1 LTWTAPPPEGP
12 APSGASP
19 RPFHAY
25 DNKRRRGP
33 SRAPWEDCMSLNTLR
48 LRSLLAVGASA
59 VALTAVAQPALA
71 QQAPAGGAVE
81 LEELVIT
88 AEKREQSLQDVPV
101 AVSAFTSERR
111 DVAGITGIQDFVN
124 FTPGMN
130 YSGTDR
136 VSLRGAGRNTFYIGN
151 DPGVASYSDGFYS
164 ASSSELFKTPL
175 FIERTEILRGP
186 QGTLYGRNAIG
197 GAINQISKRPSQEF
211 GGEVRASYGNYER
224 TRFEGVVS
232 LPVAEN
238 LRFKVG
244 GSQDWQ
250 REGFVKNIGG
260 GKDAGT
266 IKRTYFE
273 FMVEAEPTE
282 KLSVFVRYNRSS
294 WDDTM
299 GVGDRLA
306 NLVTPYDTTLPFG
319 PIGQLVP
326 NAQFG
331 YATANPG
338 VTDPYVTN
346 TNTDGYG
353 QLRGNHVLLTNVS
366 YDLGFATVKY
376 IGGFQ
381 QYNYQTGGDYDNTS
395 RTAAITIPGLAV
407 PYFPTTTTDFNEHK
421 RYFSNEVNLTSNSDG
436 PLRWILGAYQYHEE
450 YKQRIQ
456 LANPNQ
462 AQLAQPLTLQGT
474 LAAPNPSRNF
484 ADGQANLTSKAWA
497 VFGQAT
503 YELNDQFAITG
514 GLRYTKDK
522 KDGFETQRLVI
533 LSTQPVLTSG
543 RFAFDVSTDL
553 DPTTP
558 GVQNSRSLSKSW
570 DAVTGVLNLDWTPD
584 EDTLVYAKYSRGYKS
599 GGFLLGT
606 LAPDPEADKEQVNAY
621 EVGLKKTFGRRFQLN
636 GSAFYNDFQDMQLN
650 LSQLNAAGT
659 AAANNFVNV
668 DAEVYGVELEA
679 MWRPIRNLDLSA
691 SYGYLHSEIT
701 SGCCFYDPADPGALD
716 PNATPSGG
724 FVVSNG
730 TRLVFQTL
738 EGSRIY
744 QSPKHKFAG
753 NANYTFDFEPGSLI
767 LSATYTWTDETYYQP
782 FKSEANRVPAYDVA
796 DFRILWNDA
805 GQRYTL
811 IGFVKNAFDNRGY
824 TSNGS
829 TTPTAIFDIPNPGGA
844 TGLVQTRTA
853 ITRGLIQPRT
863 YGVELQ
869 YRF

>member
-1 LTWTAPPPEGP
+1 MSRRTAPV
-12 APSGASP
+12 
-19 RPFHAY
+19 
-25 DNKRRRGP
+25 
-33 SRAPWEDCMSLNTLR
+33 RAFLI
-48 LRSLLAVGASA
+48 AGVSA
-59 VALTAVAQPALA
+59 AALTAAAQPALA
-71 QQAPAGGAVE
+71 QATAAADE
-81 LEELVIT
+81 TFEIEELVVT

-111 DVAGITGIQDFVN
+111 DIAGITGIQDFVN

-197 GAINQISKRPSQEF
+197 GAINQVSKRPSKEF
-211 GGEVRASYGNYER
+211 GGEIRAGYGNYDR
-224 TRFEGVVS
+224 TKLEGVIS
-232 LPVAEN
+232 LPVADN

-244 GSQDWQ
+244 GSQDHQ
-250 REGFVKNIGG
+250 RDGFIKNIGG
-260 GKDAGT
+260 ANEGAK

-273 FMVEAEPTE
+273 FQVEAEPTE
-282 KLSVFVRYNRSS
+282 KLDIFVRYNRSS
-294 WDDTM
+294 WDDTL

-306 NLVTPYDTTLPFG
+306 NLTTPYDTTRVFG
-319 PIGQLVP
+319 LIGSLQVNP
-326 NAQFG
+326 QFG
-331 YATANPG
+331 YTTPNPG
-338 VTDPYVTN
+338 VTDPYVQN

-353 QLRGNHVLLTNVS
+353 QLRGNHVLTTTVT
-366 YDLGFATVKY
+366 YDLGFADLKY

-381 QYNYQTGGDYDNTS
+381 QYNYQTGGDNDGTS
-395 RTAAITIPGLAV
+395 RTAGIPGILAGQL
-407 PYFPTTTTDFNEHK
+407 YFPTQTTDFNEHK
-421 RYFSNEVNLTSNSDG
+421 RYYSNEINLTSNGDG
-436 PLRWILGAYQYHEE
+436 PLRWILGVYQYEEE
-450 YKQRIQ
+450 YRQRIQ
-456 LANPNQ
+456 LGNPNQ
-462 AQLAQPLTLQGT
+462 AALANPLTLAGT
-474 LAAPNPSRNF
+474 PAAPNPLRNYV
-484 ADGQANLTSKAWA
+484 DNQATLNSKAYA

-503 YELNDQFAITG
+503 YAFNDQLALTA

-522 KDGFETQRLVI
+522 KSGTEFQRLI
-533 LSTQPVLTSG
+533 IQSPG
-543 RFAFDVSTDL
+543 IAGGAFAFDVSSDM

-558 GVQNSRSLSKSW
+558 GVQNFRALKDSW

-584 EDTLVYAKYSRGYKS
+584 ADTLAYAKYSRGYKS

-606 LAPDPEADKEQVNAY
+606 LAPDPQADEEQVDAF
-621 EVGLKKTFGRRFQLN
+621 ELGLKKTIARRFQIN
-636 GSAFYNDFQDMQLN
+636 AAAFYNDYTDLQLN

-668 DAEVYGVELEA
+668 EAEAYGLELEA
-679 MWRPIRNLDLSA
+679 IWKPIDNLDLSA
-691 SYGYLHSEIT
+691 SYGYLHTEIT
-701 SGCCFYDPADPGALD
+701 KGCCFYDPADPGALD

-753 NANYTFDFEPGSLI
+753 NANYTFEFDPGSLI
-767 LSATYTWTDETYYQP
+767 LSATFTWTDETYYQP
-782 FKSEANRVPAYDVA
+782 FKSAANKVKGYDVT
-796 DFRILWNDA
+796 DFRALWNDA
-805 GQRYTL
+805 DDRFTI
-811 IGFVKNAFDNRGY
+811 IGYVKNAFDQKGF

-829 TTPTAIFDIPNPGGA
+829 TTPTAIFDVPGSGSAPNI
-844 TGLVQTRTA
+844 TQTRTA

>member
-1 LTWTAPPPEGP
+1 
-12 APSGASP
+12 
-19 RPFHAY
+19 
-25 DNKRRRGP
+25 
-33 SRAPWEDCMSLNTLR
+33 MSLNTLR
-48 LRSLLAVGASA
+48 LRSLLAMGASA
-59 VALTAVAQPALA
+59 VALTALAQPALA
-71 QQAPAGGAVE
+71 QDASGIE

-111 DVAGITGIQDFVN
+111 DIAGITGIQDFVN

-164 ASSSELFKTPL
+164 ASSSELFKSPL

-197 GAINQISKRPSQEF
+197 GAINQISKRPDQEF
-211 GGEVRASYGNYER
+211 GGEIRAGYGNFER
-224 TRFEGVVS
+224 TKIEGVVS
-232 LPVAEN
+232 LPVADN

-250 REGFVKNIGG
+250 RDGFIKNIGG
-260 GKDAGT
+260 GKDGAT

-273 FMVEAEPTE
+273 FQVEAEPTE
-282 KLSVFVRYNRSS
+282 RLTIWARYNRSN

-353 QLRGNHVLLTNVS
+353 QLRGNHVLATNVS
-366 YDLGFATVKY
+366 YDLGFATLKY

-381 QYNYQTGGDYDNTS
+381 QYNYQTGGDYDGTS
-395 RTAAITIPGLAV
+395 RTAAISIPGMAV
-407 PYFPTTTTDFNEHK
+407 PYFPTTTTDFDENK

-436 PLRWILGAYQYHEE
+436 ALRWILGLYQYHEE

-462 AQLAQPLTLQGT
+462 VQLANPLTLLGAP
-474 LAAPNPSRNF
+474 AAANPSRNF
-484 ADGQANLTSKAWA
+484 ADGRANLESKAWA
-497 VFGQAT
+497 VFGQGT
-503 YELNDQFAITG
+503 YEFNEQFALTA

-522 KDGFETQRLVI
+522 KSGFETQRLII
-533 LSTQPVLTSG
+533 LSPAIASG
-543 RFAFDVSTDL
+543 AAAFDVSTDI
-553 DPTTP
+553 DGNPAN
-558 GVQNSRSLSKSW
+558 GVQNFRSLSDSW
-570 DAVTGVLNLDWTPD
+570 DAVTGTVNLDWTPD
-584 EDTLVYAKYSRGYKS
+584 DDTLVYAKYSRGYKS

-606 LAPDPEADKEQVNAY
+606 LAPDPTADQEQVDAY
-621 EVGLKKTFGRRFQLN
+621 EIGLKKSIGRRFQLN
-636 GSAFYNDFQDMQLN
+636 GAAFYNDFKDMQLN

-668 DAEVYGVELEA
+668 DSEAYGVELEA
-679 MWRPIRNLDLSA
+679 LWRPIANLDLSA
-691 SYGYLHSEIT
+691 SYGYLHTEIT
-701 SGCCFYDPADPGALD
+701 KGCCFYDPADPGALD

-753 NANYTFDFEPGSLI
+753 NANYTFNFDPGSLI
-767 LSATYTWTDETYYQP
+767 LSATYTWTDETTYQP
-782 FKSEANRVPAYDVA
+782 FKSAANKVPAYDVT
-796 DFRILWNDA
+796 DFRVLWNDA
-805 GQRYTL
+805 DDRYTL
-811 IGFVKNAFDNRGY
+811 IGYVKNAFDERGY

-829 TTPTAIFDIPNPGGA
+829 TTPTAIFDIPNPGP
-844 TGLVQTRTA
+844 GLVQTRTA

>member
-1 LTWTAPPPEGP
+1 M
-12 APSGASP
+12 
-19 RPFHAY
+19 
-25 DNKRRRGP
+25 
-33 SRAPWEDCMSLNTLR
+33 SRKTVPVRA
-48 LRSLLAVGASA
+48 LLIAGASA
-59 VALTAVAQPALA
+59 AALSFAAQPAFA
-71 QQAPAGGAVE
+71 QATPGAE
-81 LEELVIT
+81 EYTLEELVVT

-111 DVAGITGIQDFVN
+111 DTVGITGIQDFVN

-197 GAINQISKRPSQEF
+197 GAINQISKRPSKDF
-211 GGEVRASYGNYER
+211 GGEVRASYGNYDR
-224 TRFEGVVS
+224 TRIEGVVS
-232 LPVAEN
+232 LPVADN

-244 GSQDWQ
+244 GSQDHQ
-250 REGFVKNIGG
+250 RDGFIKNIGTANDG
-260 GKDAGT
+260 AK

-282 KLSVFVRYNRSS
+282 KLDIFVRYNRTS

-306 NLVTPYDTTLPFG
+306 NLVTPYDTTRVFG
-319 PIGQLVP
+319 LIGQLQVNP
-326 NAQFG
+326 QFG
-331 YATANPG
+331 YTTPNPG
-338 VTDPYVTN
+338 VTDPYVQNTN
-346 TNTDGYG
+346 TNGYG
-353 QLRGNHVLLTNVS
+353 QLRGNHVLTTTIS
-366 YDLGFATVKY
+366 YDLGFADLKY

-395 RTAAITIPGLAV
+395 RTAPIVIAGV
-407 PYFPTTTTDFNEHK
+407 SYFPTQTTDFNEHK
-421 RYFSNEVNLTSNSDG
+421 RYYSNELNLTSNGDG
-436 PLRWILGAYQYHEE
+436 PLRWILGLYQYEEE
-450 YKQRIQ
+450 YRQRIQ
-456 LANPNQ
+456 LGNPNQ
-462 AQLAQPLTLQGT
+462 AALATPFTLAGT
-474 LAAPNPSRNF
+474 PAAPNPLRNF
-484 ADGQANLTSKAWA
+484 ADNQATLESKAYA

-503 YELNDQFAITG
+503 YAFNEQFALTA

-522 KDGFETQRLVI
+522 KSGSESQRLI
-533 LSTQPVLTSG
+533 IQSPAIAGGAL
-543 RFAFDVSTDL
+543 AFDVSTDI

-558 GVQNSRSLSKSW
+558 GVQNFRSLKNSW
-570 DAVTGVLNLDWTPD
+570 DAVTGVLNLDWTPN

-606 LAPDPEADKEQVNAY
+606 LAPDPQADKEQVDAF
-621 EVGLKKTFGRRFQLN
+621 EVGAKATFARRLQVN
-636 GSAFYNDFQDMQLN
+636 ASAFYNDYKDLQLN
-650 LSQLNAAGT
+650 LSQLNPAGT
-659 AAANNFVNV
+659 AAVNNFVNV
-668 DAEVYGVELEA
+668 DAEAYGLELEA
-679 MWRPIRNLDLSA
+679 IWRPIDNLDLSA
-691 SYGYLHSEIT
+691 SYGYLHTEIT
-701 SGCCFYDPADPGALD
+701 KGCCFYDPADPGALD
-716 PNATPSGG
+716 PRATPSGG
-724 FVVSNG
+724 FIVSNG

-753 NANYTFDFEPGSLI
+753 NANYTFDFDAGSLI
-767 LSATYTWTDETYYQP
+767 LSATYTWTDKTYYQP
-782 FKSEANRVPAYDVA
+782 FKSAANQVKAYDVT
-796 DFRILWNDA
+796 DFRVLWNDA
-805 GQRYTL
+805 DNRYTL
-811 IGFVKNAFDNRGY
+811 IGFVKNAFDNTGF

-829 TTPTAIFDIPNPGGA
+829 TTPTAIFDNPNPG
-844 TGLVQTRTA
+844 TTSIVQTRTA

>member
-1 LTWTAPPPEGP
+1 
-12 APSGASP
+12 
-19 RPFHAY
+19 
-25 DNKRRRGP
+25 
-33 SRAPWEDCMSLNTLR
+33 MSTNTLR
-48 LRSLLAVGASA
+48 LRSLLAMGASA
-59 VALTAVAQPALA
+59 VALTALAQPALA
-71 QQAPAGGAVE
+71 QDASGTE

-111 DVAGITGIQDFVN
+111 DIAGITGIQDFVN

-164 ASSSELFKTPL
+164 ASSSELFKSPL

-197 GAINQISKRPSQEF
+197 GAINQISKLPDQEF
-211 GGEVRASYGNYER
+211 GGEIRAAYGNYER
-224 TRFEGVVS
+224 TRIEGVVS
-232 LPVAEN
+232 LPVADN

-250 REGFVKNIGG
+250 REGFIKNIGG
-260 GKDAGT
+260 ANDGAT

-273 FMVEAEPTE
+273 FQVEAEPTE
-282 KLSVFVRYNRSS
+282 RLSVWARYNRSN

-338 VTDPYVTN
+338 VTDPYVSNTN
-346 TNTDGYG
+346 TNGYG
-353 QLRGNHVLLTNVS
+353 QLRGNHVLATNVT
-366 YDLGFATVKY
+366 YDLGFATLKY

-381 QYNYQTGGDYDNTS
+381 QYNYQTGGDYDATS
-395 RTAAITIPGLAV
+395 RTAAISIPGMAV
-407 PYFPTTTTDFNEHK
+407 PYFPTTTTDFDENK
-421 RYFSNEVNLTSNSDG
+421 RYFSNEINLTSNSDG
-436 PLRWILGAYQYHEE
+436 PLRWILGLYQYHEE

-462 AQLAQPLTLQGT
+462 VQLATPLTLRGT
-474 LAAPNPSRNF
+474 PAAANPSRNF
-484 ADGQANLTSKAWA
+484 ADGQANLESNAWA
-497 VFGQAT
+497 VFGQGT
-503 YELNDQFAITG
+503 YEINEQFALTA

-522 KDGFETQRLVI
+522 KSGFETQRLVI
-533 LSTQPVLTSG
+533 LSPAIASG
-543 RFAFDVSTDL
+543 AAAFDVSTDI
-553 DPTTP
+553 DGNPNN
-558 GVQNSRSLSKSW
+558 GVQNFRSLSDSW
-570 DAVTGVLNLDWTPD
+570 DAVTGTVNLDWTPD
-584 EDTLVYAKYSRGYKS
+584 DDTLVYAKYSRGYKS

-606 LAPDPEADKEQVNAY
+606 LAPDPTADQEQVDAY
-621 EVGLKKTFGRRFQLN
+621 EIGLKKTLGRRFQLN
-636 GSAFYNDFQDMQLN
+636 GAAFYNDFKDMQLN

-668 DAEVYGVELEA
+668 DAEAYGVELEA
-679 MWRPIRNLDLSA
+679 LWRPIANLDLSA
-691 SYGYLHSEIT
+691 SYGYLHTEIT
-701 SGCCFYDPADPGALD
+701 KGCCFYDPADPGALD

-724 FVVSNG
+724 FVMSNG

-753 NANYTFDFEPGSLI
+753 NANYTFNFDPGSLI
-767 LSATYTWTDETYYQP
+767 LSATYTWTDETTYQP
-782 FKSEANRVPAYDVA
+782 FKSAANKVPAYDVT
-796 DFRILWNDA
+796 DFRVLWNDA
-805 GQRYTL
+805 DDRYTL
-811 IGFVKNAFDNRGY
+811 IGFVKNAFDERGY

-829 TTPTAIFDIPNPGGA
+829 TTPTAIFDIPNPGP
-844 TGLVQTRTA
+844 GLVQTRTA

>member
-1 LTWTAPPPEGP
+1 
-12 APSGASP
+12 
-19 RPFHAY
+19 
-25 DNKRRRGP
+25 
-33 SRAPWEDCMSLNTLR
+33 MSLNTLR
-48 LRSLLAVGASA
+48 LRSLLAMSVSA
-59 VALTAVAQPALA
+59 VALTALAQPALA
-71 QQAPAGGAVE
+71 QDAGGTE

-111 DVAGITGIQDFVN
+111 DIAGITGIQDFVN

-164 ASSSELFKTPL
+164 ASSSELFKSPL

-197 GAINQISKRPSQEF
+197 GAINQISKRPDQEF
-211 GGEVRASYGNYER
+211 GGEIRAGYGNYER
-224 TRFEGVVS
+224 TKIEGVVS

-250 REGFVKNIGG
+250 RDGFIKNIGG
-260 GKDAGT
+260 GKDGAT

-273 FMVEAEPTE
+273 FQVEAEPTE
-282 KLSVFVRYNRSS
+282 KLSIWARYNRSN

-331 YATANPG
+331 YATPNPG

-353 QLRGNHVLLTNVS
+353 QLRGNHVLATNVS
-366 YDLGFATVKY
+366 YDLGFATLKY

-381 QYNYQTGGDYDNTS
+381 QYNYQTGGDYDGTS
-395 RTAAITIPGLAV
+395 RTAAINIPGMAV
-407 PYFPTTTTDFNEHK
+407 PYFPTTTTDFDENK
-421 RYFSNEVNLTSNSDG
+421 RYFSNEINLTSNSDG
-436 PLRWILGAYQYHEE
+436 ALRWILGFYQYHEE

-462 AQLAQPLTLQGT
+462 VQLATPLTLRGT
-474 LAAPNPSRNF
+474 PAAANPSRNF
-484 ADGQANLTSKAWA
+484 ADGQANLESEAWA
-497 VFGQAT
+497 VFGQGT
-503 YELNDQFAITG
+503 YEFNEQFALTA

-522 KDGFETQRLVI
+522 KSGFETQRLVI
-533 LSTQPVLTSG
+533 LSPAIASG
-543 RFAFDVSTDL
+543 AAAFDVSTDI
-553 DPTTP
+553 DGNAAN
-558 GVQNSRSLSKSW
+558 GVQNFRSLSDSW

-606 LAPDPEADKEQVNAY
+606 LAPDPTADQEQVDAY
-621 EVGLKKTFGRRFQLN
+621 ELGLKKSLGRRFQLN
-636 GSAFYNDFQDMQLN
+636 AAAFYNDFKDMQLN

-668 DAEVYGVELEA
+668 DSEAYGVELEA
-679 MWRPIRNLDLSA
+679 LWRPIDNLDLSA
-691 SYGYLHSEIT
+691 SYGYLHTEIT
-701 SGCCFYDPADPGALD
+701 KGCCFYDPADPGALD

-724 FVVSNG
+724 FVTSNG

-753 NANYTFDFEPGSLI
+753 NANYTFNFDPGSLI
-767 LSATYTWTDETYYQP
+767 LSATYTWTDETTYQP
-782 FKSEANRVPAYDVA
+782 FKSAANKVPAYDVT
-796 DFRILWNDA
+796 DFRVLWNDA
-805 GQRYTL
+805 DDRYTL
-811 IGFVKNAFDNRGY
+811 IGFVKNAFDERGY

-829 TTPTAIFDIPNPGGA
+829 TTPTAIFDIPNPGP
-844 TGLVQTRTA
+844 GLVQTRTA